1 MSLVSNLTYK
11 QKLKLLSIFIL
22 PILFICYKL
31 AFANTIQ
38 EYKKYRE
45 YLNQNTSLNNSE
57 NSLSALNAKKQAIE
71 TFLKEYELDTLNT
84 NKNLIAVVTNFCNE
98 NRLEF
103 KEYKPLNI
111 FHVQELPVFTRAV
124 TVEGDFIK
132 CLQLV
137 YALENEN
144 PVGHV
149 SSVQYKTY
157 EDVQTKAVRLNCT
170 LYIQNIVS
178 Q

>member
-1 MSLVSNLTYK
+1 MSLLSNLTYK
-11 QKLKLLSIFIL
+11 KKLKVLGIL
-22 PILFICYKL
+22 TIPILVVCYKL
-31 AFANTIQ
+31 AFSNTIL
-38 EYKKYRE
+38 EYKKYKE
-45 YLNQNTSLNNSE
+45 YVTQNAGTNNSE
-57 NSLSALNAKKQAIE
+57 NSLTALNSKKAAIE
-71 TFLKEYELDTLNT
+71 ALLKQYELDTLNT
-84 NKNLIAVVTNFCNE
+84 NKNLISVVTNFCNE
-98 NRLEF
+98 NRLDF

-111 FHVQELPVFTRAV
+111 FHVQELPVFTRAI

-137 YALENEN
+137 YALENELQ
-144 PVGHV
+144 VGRV

-157 EDVQTKAVRLNCT
+157 EDPQTKALRLTCT